1 MNGFTLYD
9 YTTPNSQLVKDLKLE
24 KHIEGGYFAET
35 QRDEEVVS
43 SPLAGGAPRPISTT
57 IYYLLTAE
65 EPRGYFHR
73 NKSHTMHVLHQG
85 RSRYTLIAPNHS
97 GAPSVSYTT
106 MGADASAG
114 ERRQLFVGS
123 NVWKMS
129 RIPED
134 DVAFA
139 RKNGVEESVGC
150 LITEVVSPGF
160 VWEDHEWMTMKD
172 LEELFE
178 GVEGGREKMKEFVK
192 HIRPE

>member
-1 MNGFTLYD
+1 MTGSTLYD

-57 IYYLLTAE
+57 IYYLLTTE

-97 GAPSVSYTT
+97 GGPSVSYTT
-106 MGADASAG
+106 MGADVSVG

-129 RIPED
+129 RIPEED
-134 DVAFA
+134 LAFA
-139 RKNGVEESVGC
+139 TKNGVEESVGC

-178 GVEGGREKMKEFVK
+178 GVEGGREKMKEFVNY
-192 HIRPE
+192 IRPV